1 MNAPCAETSK
11 ADCEPLRGECKV
23 TPHLTFIRRRNAF
36 VKRCRFVD
44 RVRVVL
50 RLYVFTTPTATFS
63 AETYGITVR
72 ARSGR
77 KNHKTRARS
86 VKGDTQRKHPRARM
100 HAHTHN
106 DWEHWRHVAK
116 GSGVGWGLC
125 ERQGVGT
132 FSTHTYI
139 PFIHLMTCT
148 IWIRARTVG
157 SCGGGGRRAVSHQK
171 CLGSGLNCPAALC
184 EVDRMVCKQAGAQ

>member
-11 ADCEPLRGECKV
+11 TDGEPLRGECKV
-23 TPHLTFIRRRNAF
+23 TPHLTFIRRRNTF

-44 RVRVVL
+44 RVRVVF
-50 RLYVFTTPTATFS
+50 RRDVFTTPTVTFS

-86 VKGDTQRKHPRARM
+86 VKGDTQRKHPRART
-100 HAHTHN
+100 HTTTGN
-106 DWEHWRHVAK
+106 IGGTLQKAA
-116 GSGVGWGLC
+116 GWG
-125 ERQGVGT
+125 GVSASVRAWARLARIRT
-132 FSTHTYI
+132 FFYTFNDVHN
-139 PFIHLMTCT
+139 LD
-148 IWIRARTVG
+148 
-157 SCGGGGRRAVSHQK
+157 SCADGRKLRRRRRRAVSHQK

-184 EVDRMVCKQAGAQ
+184 EADRMVCKQAGAQ